1 MRGVTVLALAVLLA
15 AATGFAQTRAAAGRQ
30 AQAAAKIEPAT
41 VKCPLVLGE
50 GVRTGRMFCDVP
62 IGRDPADGI
71 VVTIPPHTGP
81 ATLVF
86 DLHNRHTYS
95 QELVKAG
102 RAYRRYTATIGV
114 LTPDNTLISRAVVMS
129 EFWNERDLVDRIGG
143 GAGPNGLKAVAPTGT
158 ETVSIEIPAGVDS
171 VSILGEQLSVVRPD
185 AEAAET
191 FRAPGRPIAVIS
203 NVMVEYQPAPAPR
216 RPAARRR

>member
-1 MRGVTVLALAVLLA
+1 MRRAVVLVFATLVA
-15 AATGFAQTRAAAGRQ
+15 ASAGFAQSRPAAGRQ
-30 AQAAAKIEPAT
+30 SQAAKIEPAT
-41 VKCPLVLGE
+41 LECPLVLGE
-50 GVRTGRMFCDVP
+50 GIRTGRMFCDVP

-71 VVTIPPHTGP
+71 IVTIPPHSGP

-114 LTPDNTLISRAVVMS
+114 LTPDNTLISRAIVMS

-158 ETVSIEIPAGVDS
+158 ETVSIEIPAGVDR
-171 VSILGEQLSVVRPD
+171 VSILGEKLSVIRPD
-185 AEAAET
+185 AEAEET
-191 FRAPGRPIAVIS
+191 FMAPGRPIAVIS
-203 NVMVEYQPAPAPR
+203 NVMVEYRPAPAPR
-216 RPAARRR
+216 RPATRRR